1 MARGD
6 RRKRAD
12 RSPLEVSFHQLTG
25 SSSSVL
31 SEPPP
36 PPGDSEEGLSSAGSP
51 PASTGR
57 APGPPRPP
65 ETQEEPVLPQVIV
78 ERYEGEKVHGLY
90 HGEGTAYFQG
100 GHAYKGMFSEGLMH
114 EQGTYTWADGVQYQG
129 DFQANVPTGHGVYT
143 WPDGGCYEG
152 QVWNGMRHGVGTH
165 RCGGS
170 TASYTGRWHL
180 GKRHGKGAIYYNAEG
195 TSWYEGDWV
204 DNVREGWGVRC
215 YSSGNVYE
223 GQWKSSA
230 RHGRGTMRWPALR
243 QQYSGQW
250 ADGIQQ
256 GQGTHTWF
264 LKRVPGSQYPLRNEY
279 VGEFASGLR
288 HGHGRFY
295 YASGALYDGHWQFN
309 KKHGQGKF
317 VFKNGRVFEGE
328 FVDDHMAEFP
338 GFSMDGT
345 STPDLSGIRTHTPPC
360 GEGESVKRPGGVSSV
375 LGPDMAL
382 DLHFLLERLPAA
394 GRDAERK
401 QVEFAILR
409 HVAELR
415 RVYSFYSSLG
425 YEHSPDNTFL
435 LTRLQFWRLLKDCR
449 IQQRQVTLAQADRL
463 LAENS
468 APEEI
473 HSPFDTVLLRTFLSN
488 IVVLAY
494 HMYNKEIESQG
505 SVLAS
510 CFSKLVRDNI
520 IPHARNVKGSFFSNH
535 LCAVVAVNY
544 MEKCWEIHKAYCK
557 QSSKAPFEPT
567 MNMRDFMWML
577 KDLNLYSEELTTG
590 KVLEILAAESPAAYD
605 GTYSNLELEMTFLEF
620 FEALLGCAEVSIP
633 RGTRTLSESL
643 LDDWKSGG
651 LTKEPPR
658 GDRRESP
665 TQRGTLPP
673 SAQAVTQD
681 GAHKEDGPAQNE
693 LPLKSSSIHGT
704 SQSSAAKK
712 SEARKSKEL
721 LKPSESEERD
731 LKQSGKSVSNPKTQP
746 GHPAGASSGSAPQS
760 AHSHS
765 AGSGRDGIGGAGELV
780 RSMPALH
787 PEQPSSPPQHGSEDG
802 EDSTSEPESELECWI
817 QQMRIFFTQKLFPSY
832 EHSLLV
838 KREVAEERGRR
849 AVRARMAKA
858 RVEEAARLK
867 ELLEAEDERRHRE
880 EEEEEE
886 GDERAEGQE
895 EDASLTPSPVAVAS
909 APSITK
915 PSPGSGRRKRK

>member
-36 PPGDSEEGLSSAGSP
+36 PPGDSEDGLSSAGSP

-100 GHAYKGMFSEGLMH
+100 GHVYKGMFSEGLMH

-345 STPDLSGIRTHTPPC
+345 STPDLRSWIFFPSKQRKKC
-360 GEGESVKRPGGVSSV
+360 AVVFAVSGESVKRPGGVSSV

-520 IPHARNVKGSFFSNH
+520 IPHARNVKGNFFSNH

-633 RGTRTLSESL
+633 RVTRTLSESL
-643 LDDWKSGG
+643 LDDWKSVRY
-651 LTKEPPR
+651 L
-658 GDRRESP
+658 S
-665 TQRGTLPP
+665 
-673 SAQAVTQD
+673 SATAVTQD

-712 SEARKSKEL
+712 SEVLKKAEARKSKEL

-746 GHPAGASSGSAPQS
+746 GHPA
-760 AHSHS
+760 
-765 AGSGRDGIGGAGELV
+765 
-780 RSMPALH
+780 
-787 PEQPSSPPQHGSEDG
+787 EDG

-895 EDASLTPSPVAVAS
+895 EDASLTPSPVAVAVAS

-915 PSPGSGRRKRK
+915 PSPSSGRRKRK

>member
-6 RRKRAD
+6 RRRRAD
-12 RSPLEVSFHQLTG
+12 RSPLEVSFHQLTD

-36 PPGDSEEGLSSAGSP
+36 PPPGDSEEGRGPAAELGLSSAGSQ
-51 PASTGR
+51 PASS
-57 APGPPRPP
+57 PGPP

-100 GHAYKGMFSEGLMH
+100 GHVYKGMFSEGLMH
-114 EQGTYTWADGVQYQG
+114 GRGSYTWADGVQYQG

-165 RCGGS
+165 RCGS
-170 TASYTGRWHL
+170 SNASYTGRWHL

-230 RHGRGTMRWPALR
+230 RHGRGTMRWPALG

-250 ADGIQQ
+250 VDGIQQ
-256 GQGTHTWF
+256 GHGTHTWF

-309 KKHGQGKF
+309 KKQGQGKF
-317 VFKNGRVFEGE
+317 IFKNGRVFEGE

-360 GEGESVKRPGGVSSV
+360 GEGESMKRSGGGSSA

-382 DLHFLLERLPAA
+382 DLHSLLERLPAA
-394 GRDAERK
+394 GRDAELK

-435 LTRLQFWRLLKDCR
+435 LFWRLLKDCK
-449 IQQRQVTLAQADRL
+449 IQQHQLTVAQADRL
-463 LAENS
+463 LAGKENQNG

-473 HSPFDTVLLRTFLSN
+473 HSPFDSVLLRTFLSN

-520 IPHARNVKGSFFSNH
+520 IPHARNVKGNFFSNH

-544 MEKCWEIHKAYCK
+544 MEKCWEIYKAYCK
-557 QSSKAPFEPT
+557 QSSKAPYEPT
-567 MNMRDFMWML
+567 MNMRHFMWML

-620 FEALLGCAEVSIP
+620 FEALLGCAEVSSP
-633 RGTRTLSESL
+633 RGSRTLSESL

-651 LTKEPPR
+651 MTKEPPR
-658 GDRRESP
+658 EDRRESP

-673 SAQAVTQD
+673 SAQAVKQD
-681 GAHKEDGPAQNE
+681 SAHKEDGPAQNE
-693 LPLKSSSIHGT
+693 LPLKSSSLHGT
-704 SQSSAAKK
+704 SESSAAKK
-712 SEARKSKEL
+712 SEVSFVFFSQARKSKEL
-721 LKPSESEERD
+721 IKLSESEERD

-746 GHPAGASSGSAPQS
+746 GHPA
-760 AHSHS
+760 
-765 AGSGRDGIGGAGELV
+765 EN
-780 RSMPALH
+780 
-787 PEQPSSPPQHGSEDG
+787 SED
-802 EDSTSEPESELECWI
+802 TASEPESKLECWI

-832 EHSLLV
+832 EHNLLV

-849 AVRARMAKA
+849 VVRARMAKA
-858 RVEEAARLK
+858 RVEEAARS
-867 ELLEAEDERRHRE
+867 
-880 EEEEEE
+880 E
-886 GDERAEGQE
+886 GRACFRTSPKRLT
-895 EDASLTPSPVAVAS
+895 SLSSLQRPIHMPPPSP
-909 APSITK
+909 
-915 PSPGSGRRKRK
+915 